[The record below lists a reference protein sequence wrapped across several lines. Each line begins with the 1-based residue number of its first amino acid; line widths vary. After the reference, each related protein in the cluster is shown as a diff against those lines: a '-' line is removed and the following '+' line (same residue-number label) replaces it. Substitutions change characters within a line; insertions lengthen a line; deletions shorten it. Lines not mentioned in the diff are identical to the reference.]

1 MTGFIDKDNV
11 YQGQF
16 SPKLLMN
23 TAQENVLEHIKQQ
36 LETCESFIISV
47 AFVTEAGLTSLK
59 SIFYDL
65 NSRGIKGKL
74 ITSDYLGFNH
84 PKVFR
89 ELLKIS
95 NLEVRIFPE
104 EGFHAKG
111 YIFKKENHYSI
122 TIGSSNLTSNALQ
135 KNYEWNL
142 QFTSHYNG
150 DIVEQ
155 VMDAVEQQWSSHF
168 LSVMN
173 G

>member
-1 MTGFIDKDNV
+1 M
-11 YQGQF
+11 
-16 SPKLLMN
+16 
-23 TAQENVLEHIKQQ
+23 
-36 LETCESFIISV
+36 
-47 AFVTEAGLTSLK
+47 
-59 SIFYDL
+59 
-65 NSRGIKGKL
+65 

-155 VMDAVEQQWSSHF
+155 VMDAVEQQWEQSLP
-168 LSVMN
+168 LSYEWIDTYSVVFN
-173 G
+173 ALSEARKKEYYNTIKAAKWD